1 MTGYNPR
8 ISVNGVGARGVPESE
23 AGYADIIEAMIGG
36 VDRGVTALVN
46 EYRSAHTTSMRKRQ
60 IKGDRA
66 RTTKD
71 GMALRAEDGMLPSY
85 MACGV
90 FPRGNRKQEAC
101 IEHACVMAFD
111 LDGYVSAAA
120 VDAQIGRLH
129 ANAYLYYALRSVSGN
144 GIHFGIRISAPDGV
158 DMTDKALHKRGWAW
172 VNEWAVKS
180 LGVNPKVDDGTSRN
194 INRIHFATY
203 DAGGFC
209 NRSVTA
215 LAIPAQAFEAPA
227 RKQRANGGGI
237 NLSLIDMRYL
247 PLYVNDNDAHLY
259 EGLVANL
266 LALDKAL
273 AVEYARACAAANP
286 ECTRTDVERLERL
299 DIERDRDAAYRK
311 VIALQKAN
319 GWEAPKVGRPSR
331 QALAA
336 LDKAAL
342 EAAGV
347 PDDAVWLAPRR
358 SEHAEAQRFYR
369 YGRERLLY
377 VYGLGMQIAD
387 RHGFWVGREH
397 NEARLVLRT
406 ALDGYCDEA
415 VAELREYEGLDEYAD
430 KLARAALPARTLTE
444 VWQQISDI
452 ADSKGI
458 EMRALTEFDRRAD
471 LNVYPVDGGVYDI
484 RTGNTITDPTLI
496 RGMLLRRPLTPTPQ
510 PDFRILDD
518 PSAALD
524 IDDEII
530 GATAMRDAVAEHY
543 GLPLIRRLALPLL
556 GVGEFAILIVNNESY
571 AGKGTLRRAMSAAFP
586 GQQAVKALDLT
597 HTPRFD
603 PIALA
608 LTRDTWVFA
617 DEMGKIAEHDPK
629 AQIRRIFDFTEDVL
643 PVERKYAEK
652 QALPRV
658 GTLVM
663 ISGEELPPIAWHQ
676 QGIDRRIPEIT
687 LFLRDGLALDNERY
701 GQPINRIGADGAA
714 AYLRALIFK
723 TATDLYQRYGGIDRA
738 EVATRT
744 PAGIARLDEIREAA
758 ASEEALKIREVYEYS
773 EQFETP
779 TGEIADL
786 LGVSEKSKD
795 LRRHIL
801 AAIKTPSG
809 GAIRSKRGVRIGVRQ
824 ITAWQMRKR
833 EASVDSE

>member
-1 MTGYNPR
+1 MNGYNPR
-8 ISVNGVGARGVPESE
+8 VSVNGAGARGLPESE

-46 EYRSAHTTSMRKRQ
+46 EYRNPNTAPMRKRQ

-71 GMALRAEDGMLPSY
+71 GLALRAEDGLLQSY

-111 LDGYVSAAA
+111 LDGYTSAAA

-129 ANAYLYYALRSVSGN
+129 ANAYIYYALRSVSGN

-158 DMTDKALHKRGWAW
+158 DLTDKALHKRGWAW
-172 VNEWAVKS
+172 VNEWAVKN

-237 NLSLIDMRYL
+237 NLSLIDMRHL
-247 PLYVNDNDAHLY
+247 PLYVNDNDAQLY

-311 VIALQKAN
+311 VIALQKDN
-319 GWEAPKVGRPSR
+319 GWKAPKVGRPST

-336 LDKAAL
+336 LDKAAF

-415 VAELREYEGLDEYAD
+415 VAELREYDGLDEYAD

-444 VWQQISDI
+444 VWQQMSDI
-452 ADSKGI
+452 ADSEGI
-458 EMRALTEFDRRAD
+458 TRRTLTEFDRRAD

-496 RGMLLRRPLTPTPQ
+496 RGMLLRRPVTPTPQ

-518 PSAALD
+518 PNAALD

-556 GVGEFAILIVNNESY
+556 GAGEFAIVIQSNESR
-571 AGKGTLRRAMSAAFP
+571 AGKGTLRRAMGRAFP
-586 GQQAVKALDLT
+586 SQHAAIDARDLT
-597 HTPRFD
+597 LRPRFD
-603 PIALA
+603 PVALA
-608 LTRDTWVFA
+608 LTEDTWAFA
-617 DEMGKIAEHDPK
+617 EEVGKVSEDDPK
-629 AQIRRIFDFTEDVL
+629 AKLNRLFTLTEDVL
-643 PVERKYAEK
+643 QVERKGFDKVSAV
-652 QALPRV
+652 RV
-658 GTLVM
+658 GTLV
-663 ISGEELPPIAWHQ
+663 ILTAEDPPIAWHQ

-687 LFLRDGLALDNERY
+687 LFLRDGLALDDERFIT
-701 GQPINRIGADGAA
+701 PINRIGADGAA
-714 AYLRALIFK
+714 AYLRALVFK

-744 PAGIARLDEIREAA
+744 PAGIARLAEIREAA

-779 TGEIADL
+779 TGDIADL